1 MNNLPDFPGGEDIN
15 SFFEFLRRFMSG
27 GNQNALPGSGSNYP
41 KIPTHAINKFL
52 NNFNSMV
59 SKSPGLGFSWG
70 KMANPGT
77 GLNPKSP
84 GLGYHWGRPNNPG
97 FALVPSKQMWSG
109 IGGNNTPPP
118 FWTPPPP
125 PEPPEENKKG
135 GNGGLGWFAI
145 NMEQRF
151 FTILSRLID
160 DLDNLQKKAL
170 KNGLELQNA
179 FADQTSVLKRLPGG
193 LRANLFEAF
202 EYFEAGIKKPGENLL
217 KLSAHLRSVGG
228 DTERLR
234 TTMVGLETV
243 ARVNINGLAKT
254 VLDSTK
260 TYQITSDT
268 IIKALNSLEDRMF
281 EFRTLGIGDQVSE
294 AVAMM
299 SQLGPQY
306 TSYITT
312 LIKKIS
318 ETGVEGAANAARL
331 GLLNERSAFMNAKTA
346 ADVVGVLKTSVAKIS
361 NLTKQYTVGTD
372 KLIGLGAAYGLYG
385 EDVIKASTI
394 LSDKMDKLSIIQSDQ
409 LTAFTKFGETL
420 SNFGTQIFDPFVMAF
435 KQIIPGLAALFSI
448 DAVKTFGQ
456 VVAAATTMA
465 VVGRILIKL
474 MSLFKIAATGASGI
488 FGLLVGAG
496 VLLYR
501 LAESS
506 EARLDLEKKKDAR
519 DEMRDSYAMRMADK
533 NAKISEDIKNLVED
547 ARRQEAIDKL
557 NSVLQEISKKL
568 DQNNMYS
575 RETVNKLPNTPIR
588 GK

>member
-1 MNNLPDFPGGEDIN
+1 MNNLSDFPGGEDIN

-41 KIPTHAINKFL
+41 KIPTHAVSKFL

-59 SKSPGLGFSWG
+59 SKAPGLGFSWG

-77 GLNPKSP
+77 GLIPKSP
-84 GLGYHWGRPNNPG
+84 GLGYHWGKPNNPG

-125 PEPPEENKKG
+125 PKTPKTKKG

-243 ARVNINGLAKT
+243 ARVNIDGLAKT
-254 VLDSTK
+254 VLNSTK

-281 EFRTLGIGDQVSE
+281 EFRTLGVGDQLSE

-306 TSYITT
+306 SSYITT

-346 ADVVGVLKTSVAKIS
+346 SDVVGVLKTSVSKIS

-385 EDVIKASTI
+385 EDVIKAASI
-394 LSDKMDKLSIIQSDQ
+394 LSDKMDSLKVVQSDQ
-409 LTAFTKFGETL
+409 LEVYKNFGETL
-420 SNFGTQIFDPFVMAF
+420 SNFGTQMFDPFVMAF
-435 KQIIPGLAALFSI
+435 KQVVPALTKLFSF
-448 DAVKTFGQ
+448 DEVKTFGQ

-474 MSLFKIAATGASGI
+474 MSLFKIAAAGASGI

-501 LAESS
+501 LTESS

-519 DEMRDSYAMRMADK
+519 EEMRDSYAMRIADK
-533 NAKISEDIKNLVED
+533 NARISEEIKSLVED
-547 ARRQEAIDKL
+547 ARRQEAIDQL
-557 NSVLQEISKKL
+557 NTVLREISKKL
-568 DQNNMYS
+568 DKNNMYT
-575 RETVNKLPNTPIR
+575 REGVEKLPNTPVR
-588 GK
+588 GR